1 MRNCYCRKAREGRI
15 STYEKRLHIDGKK
28 LEDNVTLAEYKIVQ
42 EQTLNMAMFE
52 EIDGPPAKEQR
63 LTYRGKQLEDHHTIA
78 ESNIEN
84 EADLRLFLRLNM
96 VCKQCLRTGCAPI

>member
-1 MRNCYCRKAREGRI
+1 MGVPTYEMRNCHCRKAREDRI
-15 STYEKRLHIDGKK
+15 SIYEKRLHIDGKK

-42 EQTLNMAMFE
+42 EQ
-52 EIDGPPAKEQR
+52 GPPAKEQR

-96 VCKQCLRTGCAPI
+96 VCKLCLRTGCAPI